1 MASAL
6 RRRPRRDLALLIAAL
21 VTCTRASGPE
31 PIAFDR
37 ESCSHCHMLI
47 SDPAFAAQLQTEDG
61 ETFNFDDPGC
71 LLRWRAEHA
80 PRVRAVWFHHVH
92 EERWLPEAKVAF
104 MPVAHTPMGY
114 GLGAVDAGTP
124 DALSRA
130 QAEARVAARGNG
142 SR

>member
-6 RRRPRRDLALLIAAL
+6 HRHSRPGLALLVAIL
-21 VTCTRASGPE
+21 VTCTRAKGPE

-37 ESCSHCHMLI
+37 ESCAHCHMLI
-47 SDPAFAAQLQTEDG
+47 SDPAFAAQLVTADG

-80 PRVRAVWFHHVH
+80 PRVRAIWFHHLH
-92 EERWLPEAKVAF
+92 EKRWLSEAKVAF
-104 MPVAHTPMGY
+104 LRVAHTPMGY

-124 DALSRA
+124 DALSCA
-130 QAEARVAARGNG
+130 QAEALVAARGSG
-142 SR
+142 LR

>member
-1 MASAL
+1 MASAIDRCRGL
-6 RRRPRRDLALLIAAL
+6 VLLVVAL
-21 VTCTRASGPE
+21 VSCTRPSGPE

-37 ESCSHCHMLI
+37 ESCAHCHMLI

-80 PRVRAVWFHHVH
+80 PRVQAVWFHHLR

-104 MPVAHTPMGY
+104 VPVARTPMGY
-114 GLGAVDAGTP
+114 GLGAVDAGAP

-130 QAEARVAARGNG
+130 QAEARLSARGDG
-142 SR
+142 AR